1 MKQFVE
7 TIRIENG
14 VPRLFEEH
22 LFRLQNTALYCFGT
36 KLHLSQQMLAAPI
49 EMKGNVIKCRVVY
62 SDKIDGIEF
71 EPYQKRNIRS
81 LKLVYD
87 NDIDY
92 RYKSTD
98 RDPLNR
104 LLAQRGDA
112 DEIII
117 VKNGFVTDSSFS
129 NLLFENKDGLFTP
142 DSFLLNGVQRQSL
155 LKLGLVREL
164 SIREEDIANFT
175 QIHLINAML
184 LPGHAVVDVRN
195 IR

>member
-14 VPRLFEEH
+14 VPNLFEEH
-22 LFRLQNTALYCFGT
+22 LARLQRTARHYFGAS
-36 KLHLSQQMLAAPI
+36 LDISAHELLPPP
-49 EMKGNVIKCRVVY
+49 EMKENVLKCRVLY
-62 SDKIDGIEF
+62 SDKIESIEF

-81 LKLVYD
+81 LRVVHD

-92 RYKSTD
+92 AYKSTD
-98 RDPLNR
+98 RERLNR
-104 LLAQRGDA
+104 LFAQRGDA

-117 VKNGFVTDSSFS
+117 VKNGLVTDTSFS

-155 LKLGLVREL
+155 LQSGLAHEL
-164 SIREEDIANFT
+164 TISAEDIPRFT
-175 QIHLINAML
+175 KIHLINAML
-184 LPGHAVVDVRN
+184 LPGDVVVNVHD
-195 IR
+195 IS